1 MQVFNVK
8 SLLLPYCLG
17 RCDLASHLPS
27 KLPLIPSLI
36 FLPFLQLIIQLLGG
50 MIIGIGICK
59 PLIKGAVVV
68 HLRFL
73 LSERLHHAPLFYFRK
88 HQVHAGGKGRLVL
101 ILLHHVER
109 IFHQTPHNVPV
120 LLLRDGAL

>member
-50 MIIGIGICK
+50 RYDNRDRN
-59 PLIKGAVVV
+59 LQAT
-68 HLRFL
+68 
-73 LSERLHHAPLFYFRK
+73 
-88 HQVHAGGKGRLVL
+88 HQRGGCGSSA
-101 ILLHHVER
+101 
-109 IFHQTPHNVPV
+109 FP
-120 LLLRDGAL
+120 AF

>member
-50 MIIGIGICK
+50 MIIGIGI
-59 PLIKGAVVV
+59 LQAT
-68 HLRFL
+68 
-73 LSERLHHAPLFYFRK
+73 
-88 HQVHAGGKGRLVL
+88 HQRGGCGSSA
-101 ILLHHVER
+101 
-109 IFHQTPHNVPV
+109 FP
-120 LLLRDGAL
+120 AF

>member
-36 FLPFLQLIIQLLGG
+36 FLPFLQLIPGRYDNRDRNLQATHQRGG
-50 MIIGIGICK
+50 CGSSAF
-59 PLIKGAVVV
+59 PA
-68 HLRFL
+68 F
-73 LSERLHHAPLFYFRK
+73 
-88 HQVHAGGKGRLVL
+88 
-101 ILLHHVER
+101 
-109 IFHQTPHNVPV
+109 
-120 LLLRDGAL
+120 